1 MIKIKKL
8 NLKKVFASRIKYL
21 AFEEKPPD
29 KDYAAVKLL
38 ADELYSRVLKGE
50 DFATLAKDNSD
61 DPGSKDN
68 GGSLGVF
75 GKGQMVYGI

>member
-1 MIKIKKL
+1 MNFI
-8 NLKKVFASRIKYL
+8 
-21 AFEEKPPD
+21 
-29 KDYAAVKLL
+29 
-38 ADELYSRVLKGE
+38 SRVLKGE